1 MSRLDAPDERAATL
15 ERHRPKLFGIA
26 YRMLGAVEDAE
37 DVVQEAYLRWHQAE
51 PDDVRS
57 EEAWLVA
64 VVTRIAIDRLR
75 HAAVERAAYVGPW
88 LPEPFVTSSIPAA
101 DRSAELT
108 SDLSMAF
115 LLLLERLTP
124 EERAALVLREVFDTS
139 YAELARILERSEAAC
154 RQIVH
159 RARARVRSEKRR
171 LQAAPADRE
180 QLVERFLAALAAEDE
195 QALLDVLADDV
206 VWVSDGGGKAP
217 ALREVI
223 SGAARIAPLAI
234 KFERMGRGRTSH
246 QLAWI
251 NGELGT
257 LTLADGRT
265 AFTTSFAI
273 ERGRIAAVYRVLN
286 PDKLLHVG
294 PPPFWPTRGSG
305 AAPAPRD

>member
-1 MSRLDAPDERAATL
+1 MSHLDAPPDERATAL
-15 ERHRPKLFGIA
+15 ERHRPKMFGIA
-26 YRMLGAVEDAE
+26 YRMLGSVEDAE

-51 PDDVRS
+51 PEDVRS
-57 EEAWLVA
+57 PEAWLVA

-88 LPEPFVTSSIPAA
+88 LPEPLVTSSIPAA

-139 YAELARILERSEAAC
+139 YAELARILERNEAAC

-159 RARARVRSEKRR
+159 RARARVRREQRR
-171 LQAAPADRE
+171 FQATPADRE

-195 QALLDVLADDV
+195 KALLDLLADDV

-217 ALREVI
+217 ALREIV
-223 SGAARIAPLAI
+223 SGAARVAPLAI
-234 KFERMGRGRTSH
+234 KFERMGRGRTTH
-246 QLAWI
+246 QLVWL
-251 NGELGT
+251 NGELGL
-257 LTLADGRT
+257 LTLADGLT
-265 AFTTSFAI
+265 VHATSFAI
-273 ERGRIAAVYRVLN
+273 AEGRIAAVYRILN
-286 PDKLLHVG
+286 PDKLHHVG
-294 PPPFWPTRGSG
+294 PPPLWPMV
-305 AAPAPRD
+305 PRP